1 MDGLMGMYICPRC
14 DGMFD
19 SKDGECIPARDK
31 DGNHTFEVV
40 NEPCAT
46 PEELFAYMPG
56 FYDDPNAPCEC
67 GEWKC
72 DECRMRIKH
81 EQDLAEENR

>member
-1 MDGLMGMYICPRC
+1 MDGLMGMYRCDRC
-14 DGMFD
+14 DGLFD
-19 SKDGECIPARDK
+19 SKDGECIPALDEK
-31 DGNHTFEVV
+31 GADTLLLV

-56 FYDDPNAPCEC
+56 FYDDPKALCEC

-72 DECRMRIKH
+72 DECRVRTEGEPSI
-81 EQDLAEENR
+81 EENR